1 VGASIFDY
9 FYGGHCRTHQAND
22 VRRACA
28 TFQVSVAEADGR
40 VVGFTA
46 VDLKAE
52 SVEGEIYMVAV
63 DPEAQGAGVGTR
75 LTLAA
80 VEQLR
85 EAGKRAVV
93 VGTGGDPGHAA
104 ARATYHKAGFT
115 PPERVLLPAP
125 RRHRLDVAENIFNRQ
140 LAEGYPTC
148 TTPASASRPRASS
161 PTPLVAASHW
171 SSASERAG
179 SPCRCTAAASRSM
192 GSTSRGTWWRSS
204 GPNLGR
210 TPSP

>member
-1 VGASIFDY
+1 MRVVIRPMQDGDVESIVALSLRAWEPVFASIHDTVGERIFNY
-9 FYGGHCRTHQAND
+9 FYGGDWRTHQAND
-22 VRRACA
+22 VRRACTA
-28 TFQVSVAEADGR
+28 YQVSVADADGR

-46 VDLKAE
+46 VDLKAD

-63 DPEAQGAGVGTR
+63 EPDAQGAGVGTQ

-115 PPERVLLPAP
+115 PLPSEFFYLL
-125 RRHRLDVAENIFNRQ
+125 LDE
-140 LAEGYPTC
+140 
-148 TTPASASRPRASS
+148 TT
-161 PTPLVAASHW
+161 
-171 SSASERAG
+171 
-179 SPCRCTAAASRSM
+179 
-192 GSTSRGTWWRSS
+192 
-204 GPNLGR
+204 
-210 TPSP
+210 